1 MSMSEISLSEL
12 AENEEEPTTTSAL
25 EQISV
30 DLKQHE
36 QTKALHK
43 ALETLTPREKDVMIL
58 RYGLLDD
65 NPFTLE
71 EVGQKYSVT
80 RERIRQIEA
89 KALRK
94 LNTKKTL
101 RILEENL

>member
-1 MSMSEISLSEL
+1 MSEISLSEL

-25 EQISV
+25 EQISA

-36 QTKALHK
+36 QTKDLNR

-89 KALRK
+89 KALCK

>member
-1 MSMSEISLSEL
+1 MSEISLSEL

-25 EQISV
+25 EQISA
-30 DLKQHE
+30 DLKQYD
-36 QTKALHK
+36 QTKALNK
-43 ALETLTPREKDVMIL
+43 ALETLTPREKDVVIL

-65 NPFTLE
+65 NPLTLE

-89 KALRK
+89 KALCK